1 MPTIDIKHFKEY
13 REKLGFTNQNG
24 VKAFF
29 AAKDIIPTVDYNYI
43 DLLNDRLF
51 EIVAKINGLV
61 VEDIK
66 VDNLDL
72 FCDENI
78 KTVFNKLKS
87 HNIISKL
94 NNQGRRPEEVYFS
107 WMRGFVIS
115 SYFLNALS
123 QVFEVDIENIDLIG
137 GDDLVNIETFKRT
150 PKADLQINLKNTQK
164 VRIEVQS
171 GFQGI
176 NDIKQHKVLEAKKI
190 KREENISSIVVHF
203 DLYNGQVAFVK
214 IDEVNDD
221 SVNWIT
227 RIYTSEGVLYNIDQN
242 YFVWKLTENPPK
254 YKDLS
259 FE

>member
-1 MPTIDIKHFKEY
+1 MTELDTKYFKEY

-29 AAKDIIPTVDYNYI
+29 AAKDIIPAIDYDYI
-43 DLLNDRLF
+43 ALLNSRLI
-51 EIVAKINGLV
+51 EIVAKINNLIV
-61 VEDIK
+61 SDVRI
-66 VDNLDL
+66 DNLDS

-78 KTVFNKLKS
+78 KTVFEKLKK

-115 SYFLNALS
+115 SYFLGALS
-123 QVFEVDIENIDLIG
+123 QVFDVNIENIDLIG
-137 GDDLVNIETFKRT
+137 DDDLINIETFKKT
-150 PKADLQINLKNTQK
+150 PKADLQINLKNGEK
-164 VRIEVQS
+164 IRIEVQS

-190 KREENISSIVVHF
+190 KREENIASLVVHF

-214 IDEVNDD
+214 IDNIDDD

-227 RIYTSEGVLYNIDQN
+227 RQQMEGQTVFNVDQN

-254 YKDLS
+254 FTDLS
-259 FE
+259 FS